1 MSDRFS
7 FDLRGRT
14 ALITGAS
21 SGIGRR
27 FAGILA
33 QAGARVVVAARR
45 KALLDDLC
53 AEIRHAGGEALAV
66 AMDVTDEASTIA
78 AYDAGEAAFGPID
91 TVIANAGVA
100 PAGSA
105 LALAVDDLAAT
116 LDVNIRGT
124 YLTAREGAR
133 RMIAHGVGAAGAGRI
148 VLIGSI
154 TGQHP
159 SAGLV
164 HYGASKAAVAQM
176 GRLMAKDWVA
186 KGINVNTIAPG
197 YMATDMTGPLWAVD
211 KGRKLLASFPRQRIM
226 GVEALDPLVLYL
238 CSDVS
243 GPVTGGVFTVDDGQ
257 TL

>member
-1 MSDRFS
+1 MSGQFS
-7 FDLRGRT
+7 FDLTGRT
-14 ALITGAS
+14 ALISGAS

-27 FAGILA
+27 FACVLA
-33 QAGARVVVAARR
+33 GAGARVVVAARR
-45 KALLDDLC
+45 AALLDDLC
-53 AEIRHAGGEALAV
+53 DEIRGRGGEALAV
-66 AMDVTDEASTIA
+66 PLDVCCEASTIA
-78 AYDAGEAAFGPID
+78 AYDAAEAAFGMVD

-105 LALAVDDLAAT
+105 LALSADDLAAT
-116 LDVNIRGT
+116 LDVNVRGT

-133 RMIAHGVGAAGAGRI
+133 RMIAHGVGETGAGRI

-159 SAGLV
+159 AAGLV

-176 GRLMAKDWVA
+176 GVLMAKDWVN

-197 YMATDMTGPLWAVD
+197 YMATDMTGPLWQVE

>member
-1 MSDRFS
+1 MSR
-7 FDLRGRT
+7 
-14 ALITGAS
+14 
-21 SGIGRR
+21 
-27 FAGILA
+27 
-33 QAGARVVVAARR
+33 
-45 KALLDDLC
+45 
-53 AEIRHAGGEALAV
+53 
-66 AMDVTDEASTIA
+66 
-78 AYDAGEAAFGPID
+78 
-91 TVIANAGVA
+91 
-100 PAGSA
+100 
-105 LALAVDDLAAT
+105 
-116 LDVNIRGT
+116 
-124 YLTAREGAR
+124 
-133 RMIAHGVGAAGAGRI
+133 